1 MKFSEIA
8 ARLNGVSTPIFG
20 VSWEPARSDVG
31 AAQEVIAF
39 LEANGFYTCRMR
51 SRCLSTSLSPSS
63 TFASSSRRALLPATL
78 SDELVASLRTIR
90 AACRKFMER
99 VGARE
104 RVDDSICRESAPGRI
119 RTCDPLL
126 RRQPLYPLSYRRVP
140 PVYLRQK
147 PCP

>member
-1 MKFSEIA
+1 VPYEVEVPQHVIESVDIRQFITKSIA
-8 ARLNGVSTPIFG
+8 AG
-20 VSWEPARSDVG
+20 D
-31 AAQEVIAF
+31 
-39 LEANGFYTCRMR
+39 
-51 SRCLSTSLSPSS
+51 
-63 TFASSSRRALLPATL
+63 L